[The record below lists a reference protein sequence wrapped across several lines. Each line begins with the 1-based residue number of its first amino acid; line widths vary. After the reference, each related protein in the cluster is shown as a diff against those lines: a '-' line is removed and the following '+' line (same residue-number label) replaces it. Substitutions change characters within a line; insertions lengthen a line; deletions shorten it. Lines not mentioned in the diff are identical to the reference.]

1 MNSLLLSTGLP
12 LILMLLAA
20 ALGMRIR
27 QDLKEHHK
35 SVETADLLRVTVT
48 MLVTFAAIVLGL
60 LITSSK
66 TSFDTANNAMQTYAS
81 TLNNLDDALQVAGP
95 AAAPIRE
102 KLAQYTAAAIASTW
116 ATERPPSGNY
126 YPKDVGDTDN
136 GVVYESVVLGNRL
149 QELAAEIS
157 QLPSQTAVQTQT
169 KNTCAADM
177 SDVFKQRWATIAASQ
192 VSLSTPF
199 FIVLVFWLVVVFL
212 CLGLSTP
219 LNALSAITIALSAIA
234 LASALFV
241 VADLN
246 GLYSGLFVI
255 SSVPMRGALAQMLST
270 LQ

>member
-1 MNSLLLSTGLP
+1 MNNLWLATGIP

-35 SVETADLLRVTVT
+35 SVETTDLLRVTVT

-66 TSFDTANNAMQTYAS
+66 TSFDTANNAMQSYAA
-81 TLNNLDDALQVAGP
+81 TLSELDDTLREAGP

-102 KLAQYTAAAIASTW
+102 QLAQYTAAAIASTW
-116 ATERPPSGNY
+116 AGQPPPPGNY
-126 YPKDVGDTDN
+126 YPRDVGNADN
-136 GVVYESVVLGNRL
+136 GVPYESAELGARL
-149 QELAAEIS
+149 RAIAAEIS
-157 QLPSQTAVQTQT
+157 QLPAQTAAQMQTE
-169 KNTCAADM
+169 KACAAAM
-177 SDVFKQRWATIAASQ
+177 NAVFQQRQTTIAASQ
-192 VSLSTPF
+192 VSLSAPF
-199 FIVLVFWLVVVFL
+199 FIVLVFWLFIVFL

-219 LNALSAITIALSAIA
+219 LNALSAITISLSAIA

-246 GLYSGLFVI
+246 GLYSGVFVI
-255 SSVPMRGALAQMLST
+255 SSAPVHAALAQMLAGR
-270 LQ
+270 Q